1 MFVLRN
7 NAFNVI
13 YKIQTTINQT
23 GRKNFILP
31 PPPPPYPFFHLSP
44 FAARA
49 YVVEALG
56 GGVFGVVLEMEG
68 LFGVVGGGL
77 PGEQPLLGAESAP

>member
-1 MFVLRN
+1 MLNMRNHRKGGGRWRHYQMFVLRN

-49 YVVEALG
+49 YVVEAPDG
-56 GGVFGVVLEMEG
+56 GCF
-68 LFGVVGGGL
+68 
-77 PGEQPLLGAESAP
+77 